1 MTLELTRRLL
11 TTGAIA
17 ARDLEAALYLSVVRG
32 VSIARA
38 LVDRGVLS
46 ERSLEEELSR
56 RSGLPLR
63 QVTPSA
69 EIADKLPRGMC
80 RMLAAVPLRHDPVS
94 GVVEIAAVDPLD
106 GHISAEFT
114 FHLGAPIRVQRATM
128 AAIEEAIRRL
138 ELADGGTS
146 SRSRRRTPAFPHGAP
161 DTVPPSPPPSAPP
174 PDEVPIPLVR
184 RVSAQSHPELRI
196 ADAALHSA
204 PEALRQ
210 GRSDV
215 SPSVDWDA
223 TGRIHDEPVARHDP
237 EELLPLGSADS
248 EDDPASRRRHFRDIP
263 LDGPSVSFP
272 SAPPPPG
279 MRLPSSPDDPKL
291 AIAARAALQEVESLR
306 PKTGTSSAQA
316 ESAVADEVTADDGVV
331 GEEEPT
337 PIDADHPDV
346 DGPEPET
353 IPRAP
358 DAGWAPTLPEL
369 FDLIARARGRDDLLD
384 MMLRAMT
391 MVARRGA
398 LFVLRKD
405 AYHGWSA
412 NPAFG
417 SEDSLR
423 TLVIPA
429 GKPSIFATSAAAGF
443 YLGPIPQT
451 PVHRGLLEVMGRATP
466 DVAVYVVKLKGRA
479 TIVLV
484 ADELDDTLIG
494 TRTLGEIAR
503 RASET
508 LTRILT
514 QK

>member
-56 RSGLPLR
+56 RSGLSLR

-138 ELADGGTS
+138 ELAEGGTS

-184 RVSAQSHPELRI
+184 RVSAHSHPELRM
-196 ADAALHSA
+196 S
-204 PEALRQ
+204 
-210 GRSDV
+210 
-215 SPSVDWDA
+215 SPNIDWDE
-223 TGRIHDEPVARHDP
+223 TGHIHDEPVARHDP
-237 EELLPLGSADS
+237 DELLPLGGVYADRGS
-248 EDDPASRRRHFRDIP
+248 DGEGDDEPPPSRRRHFRDIP
-263 LDGPSVSFP
+263 LEGPSVSFP

-291 AIAARAALQEVESLR
+291 AIAARVAIQQVESVR
-306 PKTGTSSAQA
+306 PEGGTGWAHADTL
-316 ESAVADEVTADDGVV
+316 VADEVTADDELV

-337 PIDADHPDV
+337 PIDADHPAV
-346 DGPEPET
+346 DGPEPVT

-384 MMLRAMT
+384 MMLRAVT

-398 LFVLRKD
+398 LFVLKKD

-417 SEDSLR
+417 SEEDLR

-429 GKPSIFATSAAAGF
+429 NKPSIFATSAAAGF

-479 TIVLV
+479 TIVLI

>member
-46 ERSLEEELSR
+46 ERALEEELSR
-56 RSGLPLR
+56 RSGLSLR

-114 FHLGAPIRVQRATM
+114 FHLGSPIRVQRATM

-138 ELADGGTS
+138 ELAEGGTS

-174 PDEVPIPLVR
+174 QDEVPIPLVR
-184 RVSAQSHPELRI
+184 RVSSQSQPGLRV
-196 ADAALHSA
+196 S
-204 PEALRQ
+204 
-210 GRSDV
+210 
-215 SPSVDWDA
+215 SPSLDWDES
-223 TGRIHDEPVARHDP
+223 GRIHDEPVARHDP
-237 EELLPLGSADS
+237 DELLPLGGVYGDRP
-248 EDDPASRRRHFRDIP
+248 DDEEPPPSRRRHFRDIP

-279 MRLPSSPDDPKL
+279 MRIPSSPDDPKL
-291 AIAARAALQEVESLR
+291 AIAARVAIHQVESL
-306 PKTGTSSAQA
+306 AQA
-316 ESAVADEVTADDGVV
+316 ETALVDAPLRGDEGPV

-337 PIDADHPDV
+337 PIDAGQPDL

-369 FDLIARARGRDDLLD
+369 LDLIARARGRDDLLD
-384 MMLRAMT
+384 MMLRAVT
-391 MVARRGA
+391 LVARRGA

-412 NPAFG
+412 NPAFD
-417 SEDSLR
+417 SEEDLR
-423 TLVIPA
+423 TLAIPA
-429 GKPSIFATSAAAGF
+429 NKPSIFATSAAAGF

-451 PVHRGLLEVMGRATP
+451 PVHRGLLDVMGRSTP

-479 TIVLV
+479 TIVII